1 MSSGSSDSPEQ
12 SIGGYAAPT
21 MPPPPPVPA
30 LTSASESSKSDP
42 NSLIRCEKDPECDM
56 ETPPRKMISQF
67 FGRNKSCTKAIPRH
81 VWLHFC
87 RKHYQRERYQRGP
100 DYPKLQSE
108 LLLEQVRRIQ
118 SFSDENVA
126 KGETSGV
133 LRGWKLQ
140 LRKREED
147 RQSRNNAD
155 SDDEDGIAAVPQW
168 LLDSAG
174 DNHQTDQILAMME
187 RLRDEIHSNKV
198 RGMPEVEI
206 LPDITTDQPKGPP
219 KRRATRALK
228 THRRAKSQGAS
239 RVTIS
244 GPMHAPPGFS
254 GIPTVAL
261 RGSRVAASHLTPG
274 GPPPIVT
281 GAALPE
287 LNPVRRLSL
296 GSSPQ
301 AANENSLAPRVE
313 KRKAEES
320 LEPSMMPRSTRR
332 ATLPHRPALQR
343 VQEERGPQPT
353 LHIPSVPGHSRS
365 RSDVSHRYS
374 GGNAGGNLLPSFSS
388 AFGSASDDVRA
399 VFGSSSSNEDRRAEY
414 YRDSEET
421 RSDPYDQNH
430 SYHAQTLPPRRE
442 STSAQGPRQDGE
454 EKTGWNNNP
463 WASPWDRGYT
473 YPVGSMICRFP
484 TGHGRRVS
492 TPNIYPHGQPP
503 AAISSQPDPSNEP
516 SRLPSIQDMTYESRY
531 MSSRWKWNT
540 DKGSIMY
547 HPGAKET
554 DAGTFEEGSSQEG
567 VKSGSSSPE
576 DDCPDMGN

>member
-1 MSSGSSDSPEQ
+1 MPSGSSDGTEQ
-12 SIGGYAAPT
+12 SIGAHVAPI
-21 MPPPPPVPA
+21 MPPPPPMPS
-30 LTSASESSKSDP
+30 LTSASEPSKLEP

-187 RLRDEIHSNKV
+187 RLRDEIHSNEV

-244 GPMHAPPGFS
+244 GPTNAPPGFP

-261 RGSRVAASHLTPG
+261 PGSRLAASHLIPG
-274 GPPPIVT
+274 GPPPAVT
-281 GAALPE
+281 AAALPE
-287 LNPVRRLSL
+287 LNPVRRFSL
-296 GSSPQ
+296 GSSQ
-301 AANENSLAPRVE
+301 HRSNESSPAPRVE

-332 ATLPHRPALQR
+332 SALPHRPALQR
-343 VQEERGPQPT
+343 VQEERGPQPILLT
-353 LHIPSVPGHSRS
+353 PPVPGHNRS

-374 GGNAGGNLLPSFSS
+374 GGHGAGNLLPSFSS
-388 AFGSASDDVRA
+388 GFGSASDDARA
-399 VFGSSSSNEDRRAEY
+399 TFGPSSSNDGTRAEY
-414 YRDSEET
+414 HRDSEEA
-421 RSDPYDQNH
+421 RFDPYNQNH
-430 SYHAQTLPPRRE
+430 VFQPQTLPPRRG
-442 STSAQGPRQDGE
+442 SSSAQGPHQDGE
-454 EKTGWNNNP
+454 EKTGWNNNS
-463 WASPWDRGYT
+463 WAHPLDKGYT
-473 YPVGSMICRFP
+473 YPVGSMICRLP
-484 TGHGRRVS
+484 TGHSRRVS
-492 TPNIYPHGQPP
+492 TPNMYPHGQPS
-503 AAISSQPDPSNEP
+503 AATSSRPDPSNEP
-516 SRLPSIQDMTYESRY
+516 SRLPSIQDVTHDSRY
-531 MSSRWKWNT
+531 MLRWKWST
-540 DKGSIMY
+540 DKRSIMY
-547 HPGAKET
+547 HPSAKET
-554 DAGTFEEGSSQEG
+554 ETGSRGGGSPQED
-567 VKSGSSSPE
+567 VESGSSSPE
-576 DDCPDMGN
+576 ERSPGTGN

>member
-1 MSSGSSDSPEQ
+1 M
-12 SIGGYAAPT
+12 GGYVAPT
-21 MPPPPPVPA
+21 MPPPPHIPA
-30 LTSASESSKSDP
+30 LAAASEQSRLEP
-42 NSLIRCEKDPECDM
+42 NALIRCEKDPECDM

-108 LLLEQVRRIQ
+108 LLLEQIRRIQ

-174 DNHQTDQILAMME
+174 DNHQTEQILAMME
-187 RLRDEIHSNKV
+187 RLRDEIHSNEV

-206 LPDITTDQPKGPP
+206 LPDITTDHTKGPP
-219 KRRATRALK
+219 KRRATRAVK

-239 RVTIS
+239 RVTAS
-244 GPMHAPPGFS
+244 GPMNTHPGFP
-254 GIPTVAL
+254 GIPTIAPP
-261 RGSRVAASHLTPG
+261 GSRVAASHLSSGVPLSAATA
-274 GPPPIVT
+274 T
-281 GAALPE
+281 ALPE

-296 GSSPQ
+296 GNSQQP
-301 AANENSLAPRVE
+301 ANETSPAPRVE

-320 LEPSMMPRSTRR
+320 LESSMMPRSTRR
-332 ATLPHRPALQR
+332 TALPHRPALQR
-343 VQEERGPQPT
+343 VQEERGPQPA
-353 LHIPSVPGHSRS
+353 LHITPVPGHSRS

-374 GGNAGGNLLPSFSS
+374 GGYGGGNLLPSFSS

-399 VFGSSSSNEDRRAEY
+399 VFGSSP
-414 YRDSEET
+414 
-421 RSDPYDQNH
+421 SDDDTQ
-430 SYHAQTLPPRRE
+430 AQPPR
-442 STSAQGPRQDGE
+442 QNGE
-454 EKTGWNNNP
+454 EKAGRNNKPWTNP
-463 WASPWDRGYT
+463 WGKDYT
-473 YPVGSMICRFP
+473 YPVGSMICRLP
-484 TGHGRRVS
+484 NGRDRRVS
-492 TPNIYPHGQPP
+492 TPNMYPHGQAP
-503 AAISSQPDPSNEP
+503 ASTPSHPDPSNEP
-516 SRLPSIQDMTYESRY
+516 YRLPSIQATTNEFHP
-531 MSSRWKWNT
+531 MSSGRKFSSVQ
-540 DKGSIMY
+540 GSFMY

-554 DAGTFEEGSSQEG
+554 EAGSCEEGSSQEDP
-567 VKSGSSSPE
+567 KNSSSR
-576 DDCPDMGN
+576 PDGDLNAAD